1 MNRRGRPRAKNL
13 VDDVHTEEFQFD
25 SCLVADRGIYVALNG
40 RSRQEELLS
49 VVQKRRQLEPTN
61 LIDPLAA
68 WVPVPDTQTDMEEE
82 EVPSVDPP
90 VGLGKRKEYV
100 STRDPASL
108 WRPMKAFFLDE
119 LLRHESLGD
128 DLEHPRCALCLAA
141 FVTDDAATPRL
152 FKCYDCGVHLQCE
165 GCCLSQHART
175 PLHVVQEWSGSHWTT
190 CTLESLG
197 LIYQLGHGGFP
208 CGFPDETIRILT
220 VIEAPTIHQIR
231 VHYCKCAKS
240 DQADNL
246 EQLLQNSWYPAT
258 VTDPKTCATFRSL
271 EAYRL
276 YNVVGNLN
284 VRDFVTAMER
294 TMDTTACSGMT
305 WLPDRYKQFQRMAR
319 QWAFLKRI
327 KRAGRGHDPAG
338 VDKTKL
344 GECAVACWACP
355 HDGRNLPDNWRD
367 VAPEYRFLY
376 MLILAID
383 ANFRM
388 KNRMRANEIHDPPL
402 GPGWGFWVEPEGYKT
417 HLKNYVQE
425 KDVSSCIAFAA
436 LLQKDTRLTTGLHV
450 SGVGGVVCAQH
461 ECMRANGLG
470 DLQKG
475 ERYSNMDYI
484 VMSALIGF
492 TLLWLTL
499 SYDIA
504 CQWKMHLPEQMKKLP
519 DAMQLPLDDIKL
531 QCALPVWHAS
541 SHNGDCK
548 DVNSLSFKEGVGKSD
563 GEGDALRHKL
573 VVALAERDKQIKN
586 LNVVSSAVEGDV
598 KRVWK
603 KMIQQWIEDPSA
615 PNPYTLNWKDC
626 PSEAD
631 VRAELR
637 RDEAALGAAGRTPLH
652 GSSATAFLSAGIQI
666 EDSQRRILA
675 ELEGTA
681 LVAADRDNNIQEWR
695 HTLLA
700 KITRFRTLQTIYM
713 PDAPQAIKDAEAA
726 RDADAPPPKPE
737 NISSGC
743 LMEGRLRVAQCDNS
757 LVGLRSRLHAKR
769 FLIDDRNENATGQ
782 VASTKARTLIAQLGE
797 RVEALAKRYR
807 KGRAALDTLKGAE
820 AHPHLR
826 VLAREDVRLDGDVGE
841 SDAAARRR
849 LAMIGAGRGARAPR
863 NAPGTSRRVMSW
875 IWTAPGAFDDEEV
888 HLHDSI
894 RVEWCRAHARKTRWC
909 EEVML
914 LREEMRRV
922 LRYLDW
928 EAGVVAR
935 AGGAEDRCFAEV
947 AAGVRAYAL
956 KRAGWNG
963 RLAGYFRTLW
973 NVSADVAAQQ
983 EQAPEGLANLF
994 E

>member
-25 SCLVADRGIYVALNG
+25 SHLVADRGIYVALNG
-40 RSRQEELLS
+40 RSQQEELLS
-49 VVQKRRQLEPTN
+49 VVQKRRRLEPTN

-82 EVPSVDPP
+82 EVLSVDPP
-90 VGLGKRKEYV
+90 VGLRKRKEYV

-128 DLEHPRCALCLAA
+128 DLEHPRCALCSAA

-208 CGFPDETIRILT
+208 CGFPDETVRILT

-231 VHYCKCAKS
+231 VRYCKCAKS

-246 EQLLQNSWYPAT
+246 EQLLRNSWYPAT

-294 TMDTTACSGMT
+294 TTDTTACSGMT
-305 WLPDRYKQFQRMAR
+305 WLPDHYKQFQRMAR
-319 QWAFLKRI
+319 QRSWENARWL
-327 KRAGRGHDPAG
+327 AGHAHMMGATFQIIG
-338 VDKTKL
+338 AMWCLNT
-344 GECAVACWACP
+344 
-355 HDGRNLPDNWRD
+355 
-367 VAPEYRFLY
+367 
-376 MLILAID
+376 AID

-436 LLQKDTRLTTGLHV
+436 LLQKDTQLTTGLRV
-450 SGVGGVVCAQH
+450 SGVGRVVCARH

-504 CQWKMHLPEQMKKLP
+504 CQWKVRLAERMKKLP

-531 QCALPVWHAS
+531 QCTLPVWHAS

-548 DVNSLSFKEGVGKSD
+548 DANSLSFKEGVGKSD
-563 GEGDALRHKL
+563 GEGVERTWSVLNLAAYATKDAGRGQRADTLDDRLDNHNFLKNIGQGDALQRKL

-615 PNPYTLNWKDC
+615 PNPYTLNRKDC

-631 VRAELR
+631 IRAELR
-637 RDEAALGAAGRTPLH
+637 RDEAALGAARRTPLH
-652 GSSATAFLSAGIQI
+652 GSSATVFLSAGIQI
-666 EDSQRRILA
+666 EDSQHRILA
-675 ELEGTA
+675 ELEGTV
-681 LVAADRDNNIQEWR
+681 LVAADRDNNIQEWC

-726 RDADAPPPKPE
+726 HDADAPPPKPE
-737 NISSGC
+737 NIKLWMPSEMDPGEDGLHGC
-743 LMEGRLRVAQCDNS
+743 VLGLVEMEERLRVAQCDNS

-782 VASTKARTLIAQLGE
+782 VASTKARTLITQLGE

-807 KGRAALDTLKGAE
+807 KGRTALDTLKGAE

-826 VLAREDVRLDGDVGE
+826 VLAREDV
-841 SDAAARRR
+841 
-849 LAMIGAGRGARAPR
+849 
-863 NAPGTSRRVMSW
+863 
-875 IWTAPGAFDDEEV
+875 
-888 HLHDSI
+888 
-894 RVEWCRAHARKTRWC
+894 
-909 EEVML
+909 
-914 LREEMRRV
+914 
-922 LRYLDW
+922 
-928 EAGVVAR
+928 
-935 AGGAEDRCFAEV
+935 
-947 AAGVRAYAL
+947 
-956 KRAGWNG
+956 
-963 RLAGYFRTLW
+963 
-973 NVSADVAAQQ
+973 
-983 EQAPEGLANLF
+983 
-994 E
+994 

>member
-1 MNRRGRPRAKNL
+1 MNRCGRPRAKNL

-49 VVQKRRQLEPTN
+49 VVQKRRRLEPTN

-128 DLEHPRCALCLAA
+128 DLEHPRCALCSAA

-208 CGFPDETIRILT
+208 CGFPEETVRILT

-231 VHYCKCAKS
+231 VRYCKCAKS

-294 TMDTTACSGMT
+294 TTDTTACSGMT

-436 LLQKDTRLTTGLHV
+436 LLQKDTRLTTGLRV

-475 ERYSNMDYI
+475 KGEYSNMDYI

-504 CQWKMHLPEQMKKLP
+504 CQWKVHLPERMKKLP

-531 QCALPVWHAS
+531 QCVLPVWHAS
-541 SHNGDCK
+541 SHNRDCK
-548 DVNSLSFKEGVGKSD
+548 DANSLSFKEGVGKERRGGCRAD
-563 GEGDALRHKL
+563 MVGDALRRKL
-573 VVALAERDKQIKN
+573 VVALVERDKQIKN

-615 PNPYTLNWKDC
+615 PNPYTLNWKAKQT
-626 PSEAD
+626 SGRSFE
-631 VRAELR
+631 EMKR
-637 RDEAALGAAGRTPLH
+637 RWGRPGRTLLH

-737 NISSGC
+737 NIKLWMPSEMDPGEDGLRRC
-743 LMEGRLRVAQCDNS
+743 VLWLVEMEERLQVAQCDNS
-757 LVGLRSRLHAKR
+757 L
-769 FLIDDRNENATGQ
+769 

-797 RVEALAKRYR
+797 RVEALAKRVS
-807 KGRAALDTLKGAE
+807 KGTR
-820 AHPHLR
+820 
-826 VLAREDVRLDGDVGE
+826 AREDVRLDGDVGE

-875 IWTAPGAFDDEEV
+875 IWTAPGVFDDEEV

-894 RVEWCRAHARKTRWC
+894 RVEWCRARARKTRWC

-928 EAGVVAR
+928 EVGWWRER
-935 AGGAEDRCFAEV
+935 A
-947 AAGVRAYAL
+947 AL
-956 KRAGWNG
+956 RID
-963 RLAGYFRTLW
+963 
-973 NVSADVAAQQ
+973 VSRRWRQGS
-983 EQAPEGLANLF
+983 GLTP
-994 E
+994 